1 MKVEGGIKVYE
12 TIKCLVNN
20 NIPVMGHVGLLP
32 QSVKKKSDY
41 RVKGK
46 DHLSFNQIIKD
57 SISAEKAGAFSLV
70 VECVIKDLAD
80 KINQSVN
87 IPTIGIGAS
96 NKCDGQILVTEDL
109 LGYSE
114 KPPKFVKMYDNFKER
129 TEICI
134 KKFVKDLKNNNFF
147 VSTAINASD
156 AEEKLKIIKFDL
168 AIIDIMMPGKD
179 GLQLTKEI
187 REKIDLPIILLTAKG
202 EPEDRVRGLELGA
215 EDYLPKPFEPK
226 ELLLRIKNVIKRIRK
241 NKYVITSIKIGKASI
256 NMKKMEIQKEK
267 KVIKINA
274 SEKILLENMIG
285 SAGKI
290 FSREEISKITNLT
303 QERSIDVLVTRL
315 RQKIEPDPKNPKYLQ
330 TVRGTGYVLWLD

>member
-1 MKVEGGIKVYE
+1 MDNSKIH
-12 TIKCLVNN
+12 IL
-20 NIPVMGHVGLLP
+20 
-32 QSVKKKSDY
+32 
-41 RVKGK
+41 
-46 DHLSFNQIIKD
+46 IID
-57 SISAEKAGAFSLV
+57 DDEK
-70 VECVIKDLAD
+70 IR
-80 KINQSVN
+80 
-87 IPTIGIGAS
+87 
-96 NKCDGQILVTEDL
+96 DL
-109 LGYSE
+109 LKQY
-114 KPPKFVKMYDNFKER
+114 
-129 TEICI
+129 
-134 KKFVKDLKNNNFF
+134 LKNNNFF

-267 KVIKINA
+267 EVIKINA

>member
-1 MKVEGGIKVYE
+1 MDNSKIH
-12 TIKCLVNN
+12 IL
-20 NIPVMGHVGLLP
+20 
-32 QSVKKKSDY
+32 
-41 RVKGK
+41 
-46 DHLSFNQIIKD
+46 IID
-57 SISAEKAGAFSLV
+57 DDEK
-70 VECVIKDLAD
+70 IR
-80 KINQSVN
+80 
-87 IPTIGIGAS
+87 
-96 NKCDGQILVTEDL
+96 DL
-109 LGYSE
+109 LKQY
-114 KPPKFVKMYDNFKER
+114 
-129 TEICI
+129 
-134 KKFVKDLKNNNFF
+134 LKNNNFF

-267 KVIKINA
+267 KAIKINA

>member
-1 MKVEGGIKVYE
+1 MDNSKIH
-12 TIKCLVNN
+12 IL
-20 NIPVMGHVGLLP
+20 
-32 QSVKKKSDY
+32 
-41 RVKGK
+41 
-46 DHLSFNQIIKD
+46 IID
-57 SISAEKAGAFSLV
+57 DDEK
-70 VECVIKDLAD
+70 IR
-80 KINQSVN
+80 
-87 IPTIGIGAS
+87 
-96 NKCDGQILVTEDL
+96 DL
-109 LGYSE
+109 LKQY
-114 KPPKFVKMYDNFKER
+114 
-129 TEICI
+129 
-134 KKFVKDLKNNNFF
+134 LKNNNFF

-168 AIIDIMMPGKD
+168 AIVDIMMPGKD

-241 NKYVITSIKIGKASI
+241 NKFVITSIKIGKANI

-274 SEKILLENMIG
+274 SEKILLENIIG
-285 SAGKI
+285 FVGKI

>member
-1 MKVEGGIKVYE
+1 MDNSRIHILIV
-12 TIKCLVNN
+12 
-20 NIPVMGHVGLLP
+20 
-32 QSVKKKSDY
+32 D
-41 RVKGK
+41 
-46 DHLSFNQIIKD
+46 DD
-57 SISAEKAGAFSLV
+57 
-70 VECVIKDLAD
+70 D
-80 KINQSVN
+80 KIR
-87 IPTIGIGAS
+87 
-96 NKCDGQILVTEDL
+96 DL
-109 LGYSE
+109 LKQY
-114 KPPKFVKMYDNFKER
+114 
-129 TEICI
+129 
-134 KKFVKDLKNNNFF
+134 LKNNNFF

-156 AEEKLKIIKFDL
+156 AEEKLKIVKFDL

-202 EPEDRVRGLELGA
+202 EAEDRVRGLELGA

-226 ELLLRIKNVIKRIRK
+226 ELLLRIKNVIKRIK
-241 NKYVITSIKIGKASI
+241 KDNHIITAIKIGKANVNI
-256 NMKKMEIQKEK
+256 KKMEIYKDK
-267 KVIKINA
+267 KIIKINA
-274 SEKILLENMIG
+274 SEKILLENMIS

>member
-1 MKVEGGIKVYE
+1 MDNSKIHILIV
-12 TIKCLVNN
+12 
-20 NIPVMGHVGLLP
+20 
-32 QSVKKKSDY
+32 D
-41 RVKGK
+41 
-46 DHLSFNQIIKD
+46 DD
-57 SISAEKAGAFSLV
+57 
-70 VECVIKDLAD
+70 D
-80 KINQSVN
+80 KIR
-87 IPTIGIGAS
+87 
-96 NKCDGQILVTEDL
+96 DL
-109 LGYSE
+109 LKQY
-114 KPPKFVKMYDNFKER
+114 
-129 TEICI
+129 
-134 KKFVKDLKNNNFF
+134 LKNNNFF

-156 AEEKLKIIKFDL
+156 AEEKLKIVKFDL

-202 EPEDRVRGLELGA
+202 EAEDRVRGLELGA

-226 ELLLRIKNVIKRIRK
+226 ELLLRIKNVIKRMKKDKHII
-241 NKYVITSIKIGKASI
+241 NAIKIGKANI
-256 NMKKMEIQKEK
+256 NIKKMEIQKDK
-267 KVIKINA
+267 KIIKINA
-274 SEKILLENMIG
+274 SEKILLENMIS

>member
-1 MKVEGGIKVYE
+1 MDNSKIH
-12 TIKCLVNN
+12 IL
-20 NIPVMGHVGLLP
+20 
-32 QSVKKKSDY
+32 
-41 RVKGK
+41 
-46 DHLSFNQIIKD
+46 IID
-57 SISAEKAGAFSLV
+57 DDEK
-70 VECVIKDLAD
+70 IR
-80 KINQSVN
+80 
-87 IPTIGIGAS
+87 
-96 NKCDGQILVTEDL
+96 DL
-109 LGYSE
+109 LKQY
-114 KPPKFVKMYDNFKER
+114 
-129 TEICI
+129 
-134 KKFVKDLKNNNFF
+134 LKNNNFF

-215 EDYLPKPFEPK
+215 EDYLPKPFEPQ
-226 ELLLRIKNVIKRIRK
+226 ELLLRIKNVIKRIKK
-241 NKYVITSIKIGKASI
+241 NKHVITSIKIGNAHVNI
-256 NMKKMEIQKEK
+256 KKMEIQKEK
-267 KVIKINA
+267 EIIKINA
-274 SEKILLENMIG
+274 SEKILLENMIS

>member
-1 MKVEGGIKVYE
+1 MDNSKIHILIV
-12 TIKCLVNN
+12 
-20 NIPVMGHVGLLP
+20 
-32 QSVKKKSDY
+32 D
-41 RVKGK
+41 
-46 DHLSFNQIIKD
+46 DD
-57 SISAEKAGAFSLV
+57 
-70 VECVIKDLAD
+70 D
-80 KINQSVN
+80 KIR
-87 IPTIGIGAS
+87 
-96 NKCDGQILVTEDL
+96 DL
-109 LGYSE
+109 LKQY
-114 KPPKFVKMYDNFKER
+114 
-129 TEICI
+129 
-134 KKFVKDLKNNNFF
+134 LKNNNFF

-156 AEEKLKIIKFDL
+156 AEEKLKIVKFDL

-202 EPEDRVRGLELGA
+202 EADDRVRGLELGA

-226 ELLLRIKNVIKRIRK
+226 ELLLRIKNIIKRIK
-241 NKYVITSIKIGKASI
+241 KDKHIIPSIKIGKANI
-256 NMKKMEIQKEK
+256 NIKKMEIQKDK
-267 KVIKINA
+267 KIIKINA
-274 SEKILLENMIG
+274 SEKILLENMIS

>member
-1 MKVEGGIKVYE
+1 MDNSKIH
-12 TIKCLVNN
+12 IL
-20 NIPVMGHVGLLP
+20 
-32 QSVKKKSDY
+32 
-41 RVKGK
+41 
-46 DHLSFNQIIKD
+46 IID
-57 SISAEKAGAFSLV
+57 DDEK
-70 VECVIKDLAD
+70 IR
-80 KINQSVN
+80 
-87 IPTIGIGAS
+87 
-96 NKCDGQILVTEDL
+96 DL
-109 LGYSE
+109 LKQY
-114 KPPKFVKMYDNFKER
+114 
-129 TEICI
+129 
-134 KKFVKDLKNNNFF
+134 LKNNNFF

-168 AIIDIMMPGKD
+168 VIIDIMMPGKD

-226 ELLLRIKNVIKRIRK
+226 ELLLRIKNVIKRIKK
-241 NKYVITSIKIGKASI
+241 NKYVITSIKIGKAYVNI
-256 NMKKMEIQKEK
+256 KKMEIQKEK
-267 KVIKINA
+267 KIIKINA
-274 SEKILLENMIG
+274 SEKILLENMIS

>member
-1 MKVEGGIKVYE
+1 MDNSKIH
-12 TIKCLVNN
+12 IL
-20 NIPVMGHVGLLP
+20 
-32 QSVKKKSDY
+32 
-41 RVKGK
+41 
-46 DHLSFNQIIKD
+46 IID
-57 SISAEKAGAFSLV
+57 DDEK
-70 VECVIKDLAD
+70 IR
-80 KINQSVN
+80 
-87 IPTIGIGAS
+87 
-96 NKCDGQILVTEDL
+96 DL
-109 LGYSE
+109 LKQY
-114 KPPKFVKMYDNFKER
+114 
-129 TEICI
+129 
-134 KKFVKDLKNNNFF
+134 LKNNNFF

-226 ELLLRIKNVIKRIRK
+226 ELLLRIKNVIKRIKK

>member
-1 MKVEGGIKVYE
+1 MDNSKIH
-12 TIKCLVNN
+12 IL
-20 NIPVMGHVGLLP
+20 
-32 QSVKKKSDY
+32 
-41 RVKGK
+41 
-46 DHLSFNQIIKD
+46 IID
-57 SISAEKAGAFSLV
+57 DDEK
-70 VECVIKDLAD
+70 IR
-80 KINQSVN
+80 
-87 IPTIGIGAS
+87 
-96 NKCDGQILVTEDL
+96 DL
-109 LGYSE
+109 LKQY
-114 KPPKFVKMYDNFKER
+114 
-129 TEICI
+129 
-134 KKFVKDLKNNNFF
+134 LKNNNFF
-147 VSTAINASD
+147 VSTALNASD

-187 REKIDLPIILLTAKG
+187 REKIELPIILLTAKG

-241 NKYVITSIKIGKASI
+241 NKYVITSIKIGKANI
-256 NMKKMEIQKEK
+256 NIKKMEIQKEK

-274 SEKILLENMIG
+274 SEKILLENMIA

-290 FSREEISKITNLT
+290 FSREEISKITNLA

-315 RQKIEPDPKNPKYLQ
+315 RQKIEPDQKNPKYLQ

>member
-1 MKVEGGIKVYE
+1 MDNSKIH
-12 TIKCLVNN
+12 IL
-20 NIPVMGHVGLLP
+20 
-32 QSVKKKSDY
+32 
-41 RVKGK
+41 
-46 DHLSFNQIIKD
+46 IID
-57 SISAEKAGAFSLV
+57 DDEK
-70 VECVIKDLAD
+70 IR
-80 KINQSVN
+80 
-87 IPTIGIGAS
+87 
-96 NKCDGQILVTEDL
+96 DL
-109 LGYSE
+109 LKQY
-114 KPPKFVKMYDNFKER
+114 
-129 TEICI
+129 
-134 KKFVKDLKNNNFF
+134 LKNNNFF

-156 AEEKLKIIKFDL
+156 AEEKLKIVKFDL

-226 ELLLRIKNVIKRIRK
+226 ELLLRIKNVIKRIKK
-241 NKYVITSIKIGKASI
+241 NKHVITSIKIGKAHVNI
-256 NMKKMEIQKEK
+256 KKMEIQKEK
-267 KVIKINA
+267 KIIKINA
-274 SEKILLENMIG
+274 SEKILLENMIS

>member
-1 MKVEGGIKVYE
+1 MDNSKIH
-12 TIKCLVNN
+12 IL
-20 NIPVMGHVGLLP
+20 
-32 QSVKKKSDY
+32 
-41 RVKGK
+41 
-46 DHLSFNQIIKD
+46 IID
-57 SISAEKAGAFSLV
+57 DDEK
-70 VECVIKDLAD
+70 IR
-80 KINQSVN
+80 
-87 IPTIGIGAS
+87 
-96 NKCDGQILVTEDL
+96 DL
-109 LGYSE
+109 LKQY
-114 KPPKFVKMYDNFKER
+114 
-129 TEICI
+129 
-134 KKFVKDLKNNNFF
+134 LKNNNFF
-147 VSTAINASD
+147 ISTAINASD

-226 ELLLRIKNVIKRIRK
+226 ELLLRIKNVIKRIKK
-241 NKYVITSIKIGKASI
+241 NKHVITSIKIGKAHVNI
-256 NMKKMEIQKEK
+256 KKMEIQKEK
-267 KVIKINA
+267 KIIKINA
-274 SEKILLENMIG
+274 SEKILLENMIS

-315 RQKIEPDPKNPKYLQ
+315 IQKIEPDPKNPKYLQ